1 MRLIKSLNHRTRKT
15 KRQGEMERQRVRDL
29 RLSLPDPSTLDDA
42 ALHQE
47 LWRVLAELSHIKVAL
62 FHTDH
67 LSDRELYT
75 LLVSEILQEKTWP
88 TGGRDTKHVIDLMAG
103 SSYKAVKCFL
113 RYYADEP
120 TRSYFANHCP
130 GLELPEQQPLPF
142 ERECRLAA
150 LRSL

>member
-1 MRLIKSLNHRTRKT
+1 MRPIKSFLHHIRDA
-15 KRQGEMERQRVRDL
+15 KRQKEAERQRVRDL
-29 RLSLPDPSTLDDA
+29 RISLPDPKTLDDA
-42 ALHQE
+42 ALHRE

-75 LLVSEILQEKTWP
+75 LLQREVLQEKTWP
-88 TGGRDTKHVIDLMAG
+88 TGGRGAMHVIDLMAG
-103 SSYKAVKCFL
+103 SSSRAVQCFL
-113 RYYADEP
+113 RYYADEA
-120 TRSYFANHCP
+120 TRTYFANHCP

-142 ERECRLAA
+142 ERESQLAA